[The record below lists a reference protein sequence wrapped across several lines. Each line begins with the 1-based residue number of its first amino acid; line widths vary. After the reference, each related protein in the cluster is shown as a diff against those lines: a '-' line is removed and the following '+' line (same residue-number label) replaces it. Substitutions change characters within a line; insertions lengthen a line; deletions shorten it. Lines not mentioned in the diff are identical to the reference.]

1 MRRWKRFF
9 FEFWNLVLEV
19 AGRVTRSD
27 VVRSEFD
34 AAQSFNE
41 FCLSSLMSNSPIDV
55 DKLGTDQLALSM
67 VSSTT
72 KVGVKVW

>member
-1 MRRWKRFF
+1 M
-9 FEFWNLVLEV
+9 LEV

-27 VVRSEFD
+27 VVRSGFY

-41 FCLSSLMSNSPIDV
+41 FCLSSLMSYSSIAV
-55 DKLGTDQLALSM
+55 DKLGPHQLALSM

-72 KVGVKVW
+72 KVGGEVW